1 MEPRAGAGAP
11 QAPPTAPTATAPL
24 LYWLLLVCG
33 LAGLTVQRFLAL
45 EHFEAPRELVFLWVG
60 TVGGAALGQLLARL
74 RVRAWVLGAL
84 GAAGGWLSPILF
96 FMLWEAIRGPAETCF
111 YAFVPALACGYLS
124 FSVRFG
130 LAAFWYPAVLWMLVI
145 LDGPIPGALDARG
158 AVPLGVGLAAL
169 FVAFLRA
176 SETRRVALWQAHAS
190 ERLAAPRPRAVLRA
204 SPLRAA
210 SQIAWTGLV
219 GATALVLTAWI
230 APHLWQREQ
239 QKHASLLAA
248 QAVQRAAA
256 ERPKPPA
263 WATEL
268 LPCCPEN
275 ERREEPRDRV
285 REYLPLLN
293 GQDEYERRL
302 AMSPPPAAC
311 TACRDGEPLD
321 NASGNASS
329 GWSYDAYG
337 PYGSSE
343 PPPVDLSTTPSTSSN
358 GWESFAATQ
367 TPTLAPTPD
376 SFAPT
381 FAPPHVAPT
390 AEATPPW
397 ALAPAPPAP
406 SATPTTGAPVP
417 GHHAPSAPPTA
428 TSAAIVPSQAPA
440 AIAPKPA
447 PGAAPAAVVVL
458 VPTPAAPPIDAGA
471 PWRSALAVGLCAL
484 ALHVLVRAARR
495 QLTLRHLARPFWNET
510 LDQRISNHWQR
521 VLIGLRDA
529 GIHATHDEQPQAL
542 ARRVGIEGLATCA
555 TILERVRHGVRV
567 DADDLEVMHAA
578 ASDVY
583 RAARDKAGVAARMA
597 AWLRWPLA

>member
-1 MEPRAGAGAP
+1 VTPAADLTPGATARGTPA
-11 QAPPTAPTATAPL
+11 APTATAPL
-24 LYWLLLVCG
+24 LYWLLIVCG
-33 LAGLTVQRFLAL
+33 LAGLTFQRFD
-45 EHFEAPRELVFLWVG
+45 APRGLVFLWAG
-60 TVGGAALGQLLARL
+60 TVGGAALGQLIARL

-84 GAAGGWLSPILF
+84 GAAGGWLLPIF
-96 FMLWEAIRGPAETCF
+96 VFILWEAIRGPAETCV
-111 YAFVPALACGYLS
+111 YAFVPAFVCGYLS
-124 FSVRFG
+124 FSARFG
-130 LAAFWYPAVLWMLVI
+130 LAALWYPAVLWMLVM
-145 LDGPIPGALDARG
+145 LDGPVPDAFDARG
-158 AVPLGVGLAAL
+158 ALPVGVGLAAL

-190 ERLAAPRPRAVLRA
+190 ERLAALRPRAVLRVA
-204 SPLRAA
+204 PLRAA
-210 SQIAWTGLV
+210 SQVAWTGLV

-239 QKHASLLAA
+239 IKHATLLAA
-248 QAVQRAAA
+248 QAAQRAAA
-256 ERPKPPA
+256 ERPKAPA
-263 WATEL
+263 WATER

-275 ERREEPRDRV
+275 ERQEQRERV

-293 GQDEYERRL
+293 GADDYERAL
-302 AMSPPPAAC
+302 ATITPPEAC

-321 NASGNASS
+321 SASGNASS
-329 GWSYDAYG
+329 AWSYDAYASG
-337 PYGSSE
+337 AYASYGSSE
-343 PPPVDLSTTPSTSSN
+343 PPPVDLSTTPSTPSN

-367 TPTLAPTPD
+367 APSSAPPLAPVAPV
-376 SFAPT
+376 APT
-381 FAPPHVAPT
+381 VAPPHVAPT
-390 AEATPPW
+390 AEATLPP
-397 ALAPAPPAP
+397 ALGTKPPAP
-406 SATPTTGAPVP
+406 A
-417 GHHAPSAPPTA
+417 APSAPPAATTA
-428 TSAAIVPSQAPA
+428 VAPSHAPA

-447 PGAAPAAVVVL
+447 AGGASPRPAVVVL
-458 VPTPAAPPIDAGA
+458 GPAHAAPPIDAGA
-471 PWRSALAVGLCAL
+471 PWRSALALGLSAL

-567 DADDLEVMHAA
+567 DADDLAVMHAA

-583 RAARDKAGVAARMA
+583 RAARDKAGLAARMA